1 MANSAAV
8 LGALQA
14 PDVDST
20 SLEINITPLKVAELT
35 NSKSMPECHEHHEVI
50 PLAVSTLLGCL
61 EQFGDFGF
69 S

>member
-1 MANSAAV
+1 
-8 LGALQA
+8 
-14 PDVDST
+14 VDST